1 MLGRTRAARRH
12 RGRGYDFLHVAVDDA
27 TRVAF
32 VDVLP
37 DQSASSA
44 IQFVLAMHRF
54 FRQHGVS
61 VERVMTDQFR
71 SFRTSRAF
79 QATLASLGIQHRMT
93 RPYRPQT
100 IGKAE
105 RFIQT
110 LLAEWAYLR
119 PFRHN
124 AERLRALP
132 RWVRFYNHQ
141 RPHSELGN
149 QPPWT
154 VFVNNVRGKHN

>member
-1 MLGRTRAARRH
+1 
-12 RGRGYDFLHVAVDDA
+12 
-27 TRVAF
+27 
-32 VDVLP
+32 
-37 DQSASSA
+37 
-44 IQFVLAMHRF
+44 
-54 FRQHGVS
+54 
-61 VERVMTDQFR
+61 MTDQYR

-79 QATLASLGIQHRMT
+79 QATLASLGIQHRLT

-100 IGKAE
+100 NGKAE

-110 LLAEWAYLR
+110 LLAEWAYVR
-119 PFRHN
+119 PFRNN

-132 RWVRFYNHQ
+132 RWVSFYNRR

-154 VFVNNVRGKHN
+154 VFVNNVPGNHS